1 MTRQPAVAS
10 RFYPGDPQELGRM
23 VQSFLPAESSQ
34 RTRAFGVVS
43 PHAGY
48 IYSGAMAGRTIG
60 SVVVPRTV
68 IILGPNHT
76 GRGPR
81 AAVSADD
88 WRMPG
93 GVVPC
98 AENIAKELI
107 ETSPLLTEDESAHQ
121 AEHSL
126 EVQVPFLQELQPDLQ
141 IVAISLSNLSYEDC
155 VEIGNA
161 IATVIQRAAE
171 DILILASTDMSHYE
185 SRASASAKDRKALD
199 QVLALDAE
207 GLYRT
212 VLQERI
218 SMCGFIPVTVT
229 IEAATKLGATKAE
242 LIGYTDSGAVTGDT
256 DQVVGY
262 AGLIIT

>member
-1 MTRQPAVAS
+1 MTRQPAVAN

-23 VQSFLPAESSQ
+23 VRSFLPAESSPK
-34 RTRAFGVVS
+34 TKAFGVVS

-60 SVVVPRTV
+60 SVEVPRTV

-76 GRGPR
+76 GRGVS
-81 AAVSADD
+81 AAVSTSD

-98 AENIAKELI
+98 ATETAQALIAA
-107 ETSPLLTEDESAHQ
+107 SSLLTTDEQAHQ
-121 AEHSL
+121 YEHSL
-126 EVQVPFLQELQPDLQ
+126 EVQVPFLQALQPDLQ

-155 VEIGNA
+155 VEIGRA
-161 IATVIQRAAE
+161 IAQVVQQSAE

-185 SRASASAKDRKALD
+185 SRASASAKDKRALD
-199 QVLALDAE
+199 KVLALDAE

-212 VLQERI
+212 VRGERI
-218 SMCGFIPVTVT
+218 SMCGVIPVAVT
-229 IEAATKLGATKAE
+229 LEAANKLGATKAE
-242 LIGYTDSGAVTGDT
+242 LAGYTDSGAVSGDT

-262 AGLIIT
+262 AGVIIA

>member
-1 MTRQPAVAS
+1 MVRQPAVAN
-10 RFYPGDPQELGRM
+10 RFYPGDPHELGRM
-23 VQSFLPAESSQ
+23 VKNFLPTDSSPK
-34 RTRAFGVVS
+34 TKALGIVS

-60 SVVVPRTV
+60 SVEIPQTV

-76 GRGPR
+76 GRGAS
-81 AAVSADD
+81 AAVSTND
-88 WRMPG
+88 WQMPA

-98 AENIAKELI
+98 AQTIAKKLI
-107 ETSPLLTEDESAHQ
+107 ETSPLLTEDESAHR

-126 EVQVPFLQELQPDLQ
+126 EVQVPFLQALQQDLK
-141 IVAISLSNLSYEDC
+141 IVAISLSSLSYEDC
-155 VEIGNA
+155 VEIGQA
-161 IATVIQRAAE
+161 IAQVIDQSSDE
-171 DILILASTDMSHYE
+171 ILILASTDMSHYE
-185 SRASASAKDRKALD
+185 SRSSATAKDKKALD
-199 QVLALDAE
+199 RVLALDAE

-229 IEAATKLGATKAE
+229 VEAANRLGATKAD
-242 LIGYTDSGAVTGDT
+242 LAGYTDSGAVSGDT

-262 AGLIIT
+262 AGVIIA